1 MRKIILACLCSLTL
15 ICCLSGFMVLNI
27 EIEEE
32 YISGMPC
39 ENPRQFQEWYETYEE
54 ETESEIETPQLTPL
68 GSYRI
73 TFYDDC
79 PQCVGRWAYMGIT
92 ASGAP
97 CIANHTIACGPDI
110 PFGTV
115 IYIEGLGT
123 YVCEDRG
130 VGYGCIDIYVN
141 NHGEIPSWGVGYFN
155 CYIVN

>member
-1 MRKIILACLCSLTL
+1 MIACLCSLGL
-15 ICCLSGFMVLNI
+15 VFCLLSFRITKADPEGPL
-27 EIEEE
+27 
-32 YISGMPC
+32 SGMPC
-39 ENPRQFQEWYETYEE
+39 ENPEQFQKWFETYEE
-54 ETESEIETPQLTPL
+54 ETEIETQLILL
-68 GSYRI
+68 GTYQI

-79 PQCVGRWAYMGIT
+79 PQCVGKWAYQGIT

-97 CIANHTIACGPDI
+97 CRANHTIACGLDI

-141 NHGEIPSWGVGYFN
+141 NHSEIPSWGMGYFD
-155 CYIVN
+155 CYIIY